1 MTDASSQSQALT
13 LRGHSGTIA
22 QLRVLRPDGLPSLDS
37 VRARVFNWPK
47 WALIGVI
54 GVILLVEGDVTAR
67 IIGSVLVGFD
77 LVAIIRRARHRFT
90 SPSR

>member
-1 MTDASSQSQALT
+1 
-13 LRGHSGTIA
+13 
-22 QLRVLRPDGLPSLDS
+22 
-37 VRARVFNWPK
+37 VFDWPK